1 MYLCYKKLVST
12 IGLLLTLTACGGG
25 GGSTLALLQRQL
37 IFLMGRYRL
46 YRDL

>member
-25 GGSTLALLQRQL
+25 GGSTTSAATTPID
-37 IFLMGRYRL
+37 IFDGPLSVVS
-46 YRDL
+46 